1 MRDYI
6 IRRLLLL
13 PLIMIGVSFLT
24 FALFRFIPGNA
35 CVLDQGFGATQ
46 ETVTACSKAHGLDR
60 AWYVQYVDW
69 LDGIPTGD
77 FGTSL
82 TESDQPVKEELKH
95 RLPVTLELMM
105 LTLVF
110 AIILGIPP
118 GILSAV
124 RSSSPADYTSRF
136 MSVLMLSIPNFY
148 LGILII
154 TFASAWLGWTPP
166 QFEQSYVSFFDDP
179 LTNLEEFIPPAFVL
193 GVGIAAVL
201 MRLTRSS
208 MLEVMRNDYIRTAW
222 SKGLRE
228 RTVVWR
234 HAMKNA
240 LIPVVTVLGLQ
251 IGALIGGAVLIES
264 VFALNGIGKYVLE
277 AIVRRDFLVV
287 QSLVLLFAVVYVI
300 ANLLVDIAYAWLDPR
315 IHYG

>member
-1 MRDYI
+1 
-6 IRRLLLL
+6 
-13 PLIMIGVSFLT
+13 MIGVSFLT
-24 FALFRFIPGNA
+24 FAVFRFIPGNA
-35 CVLDQGFGATQ
+35 CVLDQGFGATD
-46 ETVTACSKAHGLDR
+46 ETVAACEKAHGLDR
-60 AWYVQYVDW
+60 HWLVQYVDW
-69 LDGIPTGD
+69 LDGIPQGD

-95 RLPVTLELMM
+95 RLPVTLELML

-124 RSSSPADYTSRF
+124 RTSSPLDYSSRF

-154 TFASAWLGWTPP
+154 TFASAWVGWTPP
-166 QFEQSYVSFFDDP
+166 QFEVSYVSFFDDP

-193 GVGIAAVL
+193 GVGIAAIL
-201 MRLTRSS
+201 MRLTRSA

-234 HAMKNA
+234 HALKNA
-240 LIPVVTVLGLQ
+240 MIPVVTVLGLQ

-264 VFALNGIGKYVLE
+264 VFNLNGVGKYVLE
-277 AIVRRDFLVV
+277 AIVRRDYFVV
-287 QSLVLLFAVVYVI
+287 QTMVLLFAFVYVI

>member
-24 FALFRFIPGNA
+24 FAVFRFIPGNA
-35 CVLDQGFGATQ
+35 CVLDQGFGATE
-46 ETVTACSKAHGLDR
+46 ETVSACEKEHGLDR
-60 AWYVQYVDW
+60 PWYTQYWDW
-69 LDGIPTGD
+69 LNGIPQGD

-95 RLPVTLELMM
+95 RLPVTLELMF

-118 GILSAV
+118 GVLSAI
-124 RSSSPADYTSRF
+124 RPATPVDWFSRLI
-136 MSVLMLSIPNFY
+136 SVIWLSIPSFY

-154 TFASAWLGWTPP
+154 TFASIWAGWTPP
-166 QFEQSYVSFFDDP
+166 QFEVSYVSFFDDP
-179 LTNLEEFIPPAFVL
+179 RTNMEEFLLPSLVL
-193 GVGIAAVL
+193 AVGIAAIL
-201 MRLTRSS
+201 MRLTRSA

-234 HAMKNA
+234 HALKNA
-240 LIPVVTVLGLQ
+240 LIPVVTVIGLQ

-264 VFALNGIGKYVLE
+264 VFNLNGVGKYVLE
-277 AIVRRDFLVV
+277 AIVRRDYFVV
-287 QSLVLLFAVVYVI
+287 QSLVLLFAFTYVI
-300 ANLLVDIAYAWLDPR
+300 CNLLVDIAYAWLDPR
-315 IHYG
+315 IHYA

>member
-1 MRDYI
+1 MRDYV
-6 IRRLLLL
+6 IRRLLIL

-24 FALFRFIPGNA
+24 FAVFRFIPGNA
-35 CVLDQGFGATQ
+35 CVLEQGFGATP
-46 ETVTACSKAHGLDR
+46 ETIAACEEAHGLDR

-69 LDGIPTGD
+69 LDGIPQGD

-95 RLPVTLELMM
+95 RLPITIELML
-105 LTLVF
+105 LTLTF

-118 GILSAV
+118 GILSAI
-124 RSSSPADYTSRF
+124 RSGSAADYGSRF
-136 MSVLMLSIPNFY
+136 VSVLWLSIPNFY

-154 TFASAWLGWTPP
+154 TFASIWGGWTPP
-166 QFEQSYVSFFDDP
+166 QFEVSYVSFFDDP
-179 LTNLEEFIPPAFVL
+179 LTNLEEFLLPSLVL
-193 GVGIAAVL
+193 SLGIAAVL
-201 MRLTRSS
+201 MRLTRSA

-234 HAMKNA
+234 HALKNA

-264 VFALNGIGKYVLE
+264 VFNLNGVGKYLFE
-277 AIVRRDFLVV
+277 AIARRDFFVV
-287 QSLVLLFAVVYVI
+287 QSLVLIFAFTYVI
-300 ANLLVDIAYAWLDPR
+300 CNLFVDIAYAWLDPR